1 MCLHLARTDSESE
14 SSKHLGLKERA
25 GEGLIRGRVAVKQ
38 RRKCLL
44 STNVLEMRF
53 ILAKLS
59 FSVSKHL
66 KENTVWPGACVPRGG
81 QRGCVVGCRFP
92 SSSEESRHQRN
103 TAGWRLIP
111 QALQETSDMSYK
123 GLSWEDWLSKPTLV
137 MLAATPEIFCYSG
150 DGTSRLEMFWSAVF
164 IRTTN

>member
-1 MCLHLARTDSESE
+1 MLDGKMCLHLARTDSESE

-59 FSVSKHL
+59 FSVSEHL
-66 KENTVWPGACVPRGG
+66 KENTV
-81 QRGCVVGCRFP
+81 
-92 SSSEESRHQRN
+92 
-103 TAGWRLIP
+103 
-111 QALQETSDMSYK
+111 
-123 GLSWEDWLSKPTLV
+123 
-137 MLAATPEIFCYSG
+137 
-150 DGTSRLEMFWSAVF
+150 
-164 IRTTN
+164 